1 MRIARRSVSPILF
14 AVLIGMAFPAH
25 GGDEPAERREQKEI
39 FPAIQSIPKG
49 SFELLITDDP
59 VEKYD
64 DRKILDRAKVEF
76 AKTNEWQSFKLAGDK
91 PEHRFNVKLRHT
103 GWVMEVQLEVVL
115 HDKLRRSLVIR
126 NRADMKIK
134 RLWISRDYVH
144 GDLGRSDFPK
154 PESQKAWE
162 GQLWFATLKPGAVSS
177 KDRIAETRKS
187 FKYGESKEGKVEL
200 DLHAGYR
207 YVLEWKAQKDE
218 HGRDYRTRW
227 YKGDELLA
235 ETLESVFHIHNTQ
248 GCVALRMAS
257 YCDTDDI

>member
-76 AKTNEWQSFKLAGDK
+76 AKTNEWQSLKLTGDK
-91 PEHRFNVKLRHT
+91 PGHRFNVKLRHT

-126 NRADMKIK
+126 NRADIDWSTCSMMSSALTGQQIPP
-134 RLWISRDYVH
+134 RLLERALT
-144 GDLGRSDFPK
+144 GRELCRFLRFDLRQRCLGALQRRQQVRQLRP
-154 PESQKAWE
+154 
-162 GQLWFATLKPGAVSS
+162 GQLERGQRFQHRDILRRRQGLLCRRRQRPRRGRGWRRRLLS
-177 KDRIAETRKS
+177 
-187 FKYGESKEGKVEL
+187 
-200 DLHAGYR
+200 AGR
-207 YVLEWKAQKDE
+207 
-218 HGRDYRTRW
+218 R
-227 YKGDELLA
+227 
-235 ETLESVFHIHNTQ
+235 
-248 GCVALRMAS
+248 
-257 YCDTDDI
+257 